1 VNNQQRFNGI
11 FFLIIILVA
20 WMGFCD
26 AREKAGAFQNIT
38 ATYIKFEVGDYNHA
52 IFLDISGKELSFWC
66 SPKMIDF
73 LERHKGK
80 KIDIT
85 YTIKEVFIP
94 EAKNKLPIEIIDK
107 VKVGRIEFKEPG
119 S

>member
-11 FFLIIILVA
+11 FFVIIFLVA
-20 WMGFCD
+20 WMGFCE
-26 AREKAGAFQNIT
+26 AREKAGATQKIT
-38 ATYIKFEVGDYNHA
+38 ATYIKSEVGDYHHA
-52 IFLDISGKELSFWC
+52 IFLDNSGKELSFWC

-94 EAKNKLPIEIIDK
+94 EAKNKLPIELIDN
-107 VKVGRIEFKEPG
+107 VKVGGIEFKDIIN
-119 S
+119 